1 MNTKKCT
8 SLFLAFLLLV
18 SNIGFAYTVHY
29 CGGEIASVTLKTK
42 ETAIISE
49 KGCCEKIIAK
59 KDSCCKDKVF
69 RFEKKSENVTLKAFS
84 FEPYIAFA
92 IQKWQPITIDL
103 ITNFKKNQ
111 IISYYCDAHAP
122 PLFKLYNQYIYYA

>member
-1 MNTKKCT
+1 MNIKKCT
-8 SLFLAFLLLV
+8 SLFLAFLVLV
-18 SNIGFAYTVHY
+18 SNVGFAFTVHY

-42 ETAIISE
+42 ETTISSE
-49 KGCCEKIIAK
+49 KDCCEKIVAK

-84 FEPYIAFA
+84 FEPYISLT
-92 IQKWQPITIDL
+92 IQKWQPIAVVL

-111 IISYYCDAHAP
+111 IVSYYRDAHAP
-122 PLFKLYNQYIYYA
+122 PTF